1 MMKNNEVNIWM
12 NLKYKDIKKIIRNSF
27 LTNNIFK

>member
-12 NLKYKDIKKIIRNSF
+12 NLKYIGIKKNIRNSF